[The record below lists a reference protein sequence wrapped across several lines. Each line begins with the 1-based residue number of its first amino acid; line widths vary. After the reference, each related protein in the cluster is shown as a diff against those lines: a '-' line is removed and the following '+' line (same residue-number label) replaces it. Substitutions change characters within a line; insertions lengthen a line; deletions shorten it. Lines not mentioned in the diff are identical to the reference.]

1 MFAFSNSMTNCYKV
15 KGSIE
20 QDIKSL
26 CEDSDKELSKT
37 ASTVLAAT
45 SSN

>member
-1 MFAFSNSMTNCYKV
+1 MTNCQIV
-15 KGSIE
+15 KSSLE

-26 CEDSDKELSKT
+26 CEDSDKELSNT